1 MAQSTLPT
9 LGSSNNQLFTGMPV
23 SSTPI
28 TDLPSA
34 PVDFKI
40 DPIERGGTEI
50 GSSFGAQPQPTNSMQ
65 TNGATTQAPAQPATQ
80 PAFQPQTASTATFD
94 PSTQTVQGQIKG
106 IIDANSPLMQ
116 QAETR
121 ANQQMNGRGLIN
133 SSMGVGAAQA
143 ALYDAAMPIAAS
155 DAQAYNQNQQFNV
168 GQENQFKNASNSQGF
183 DLAKMQETQ
192 RNQTAQLQQKFGYDK
207 ELTNMQSTSAKETA
221 EIGAKYKNLTQ
232 ASASAAS
239 LMNNASDHI
248 HQIMMNENLDAA
260 GKQAAI
266 NAYNANLNKALQLTG
281 AFAGDVDLST
291 MLDELLGDGTQDAAS
306 SANNTAPAFDAAA
319 YLAANSDVAADPWF
333 SQHPEDH
340 YMIFRPA
347 TLADADL
354 IVALVERMVYGTAI
368 AMPNPAK
375 VQRIIAKNY
384 LECVFD
390 GDVLSGFMAGHVGE
404 TFLNSEVNAYDNG
417 LFIAPE
423 YRGGSAAVK
432 LLRTLKHGQKPKA
445 LKMFGS
451 ASQLD
456 RTKKKH
462 FTFLNA

>member
-28 TDLPSA
+28 NDLPSA

-266 NAYNANLNKALQLTG
+266 DAYNANLNKALQLTG

-291 MLDELLGDGTQDAAS
+291 MLDELLGGDSQDTAG

-319 YLAANSDVAADPWF
+319 YLAANPDVAADPWF

-340 YMIFRPA
+340 YSNYGKNEGRP
-347 TLADADL
+347 LA
-354 IVALVERMVYGTAI
+354 
-368 AMPNPAK
+368 
-375 VQRIIAKNY
+375 
-384 LECVFD
+384 
-390 GDVLSGFMAGHVGE
+390 
-404 TFLNSEVNAYDNG
+404 
-417 LFIAPE
+417 
-423 YRGGSAAVK
+423 
-432 LLRTLKHGQKPKA
+432 
-445 LKMFGS
+445 
-451 ASQLD
+451 
-456 RTKKKH
+456 
-462 FTFLNA
+462 

>member
-192 RNQTAQLQQKFGYDK
+192 RNHDK

-340 YMIFRPA
+340 YNSYGKNEGRP
-347 TLADADL
+347 LA
-354 IVALVERMVYGTAI
+354 
-368 AMPNPAK
+368 
-375 VQRIIAKNY
+375 
-384 LECVFD
+384 
-390 GDVLSGFMAGHVGE
+390 
-404 TFLNSEVNAYDNG
+404 
-417 LFIAPE
+417 
-423 YRGGSAAVK
+423 
-432 LLRTLKHGQKPKA
+432 
-445 LKMFGS
+445 
-451 ASQLD
+451 
-456 RTKKKH
+456 
-462 FTFLNA
+462 